1 MSVNPGSPPPF
12 QTPPPYHPPLGS
24 TPPPGF
30 DRDRA
35 SRLKVMAGVFGLLLG
50 GFGIHKFII
59 GATVPGIIMLAVTLL
74 GTCLFVG
81 VGWALIGLPCGFGP
95 AAMGV
100 IGFVEGILYLTKS
113 DEDFNRIYLVGK
125 RGWF

>member
-1 MSVNPGSPPPF
+1 MTTHGSV
-12 QTPPPYHPPLGS
+12 PPPYHPPLGS
-24 TPPPGF
+24 VPPPDGF
-30 DRDRA
+30 DRDRV
-35 SRLKVMAGVFGLLLG
+35 SRTKVIAGVLGILVG
-50 GFGIHKFII
+50 GFGIHKFVI
-59 GATVPGIIMLAVTLL
+59 GAVVPGVIMLVVTLL
-74 GTCLFVG
+74 GTCLFIG
-81 VGWALIGLPCGFGP
+81 AGWLVIGLPCGLGP

>member
-1 MSVNPGSPPPF
+1 MSTHGSV
-12 QTPPPYHPPLGS
+12 PPPYHPPLGS
-24 TPPPGF
+24 VPPPDGF
-30 DRDRA
+30 DRDRV
-35 SRLKVMAGVFGLLLG
+35 SRIKVIAGVLGILLG
-50 GFGIHKFII
+50 GFGIHKFVI
-59 GATVPGIIMLAVTLL
+59 GAVVPGVIMLVVTLL

-81 VGWALIGLPCGFGP
+81 VGWLMIGLPCGLGP
-95 AAMGV
+95 AAMGI

>member
-1 MSVNPGSPPPF
+1 MTTHGSV
-12 QTPPPYHPPLGS
+12 PPPYHPPLGS
-24 TPPPGF
+24 VPPPDGF
-30 DRDRA
+30 DRDRV
-35 SRLKVMAGVFGLLLG
+35 SRIKVIAGVLGILLG
-50 GFGIHKFII
+50 GFGIHKFVI
-59 GATVPGIIMLAVTLL
+59 GAVVPGVIMLVVTLL

-81 VGWALIGLPCGFGP
+81 AGWLMIGLPCGLGP
-95 AAMGV
+95 AAIGV

>member
-1 MSVNPGSPPPF
+1 MTKHGSV
-12 QTPPPYHPPLGS
+12 PPPYHPPLGS
-24 TPPPGF
+24 VPPPDGF
-30 DRDRA
+30 DRDRV
-35 SRLKVMAGVFGLLLG
+35 SRIKVIAGVLGILLG
-50 GFGIHKFII
+50 GFGIHKFVI
-59 GATVPGIIMLAVTLL
+59 GAVVPGVIMLVVTLL
-74 GTCLFVG
+74 GTCAFVG
-81 VGWALIGLPCGFGP
+81 LGWALIGLPCGLGP

>member
-1 MSVNPGSPPPF
+1 MTTQGSV
-12 QTPPPYHPPLGS
+12 PPPYHPPLGS
-24 TPPPGF
+24 VPPPDGF
-30 DRDRA
+30 DRDRV
-35 SRLKVMAGVFGLLLG
+35 SRTKVIAGVLGILLG
-50 GFGIHKFII
+50 GFGIHKVGI
-59 GATVPGIIMLAVTLL
+59 GAVVPGVIMLVVTLL
-74 GTCLFVG
+74 GTCLFIG
-81 VGWALIGLPCGFGP
+81 AGWLVIGLLCGLGP

>member
-1 MSVNPGSPPPF
+1 MTTHGSV
-12 QTPPPYHPPLGS
+12 PPPYHPPLGS
-24 TPPPGF
+24 VPPPDGF
-30 DRDRA
+30 DRDRV
-35 SRLKVMAGVFGLLLG
+35 SRIKVIAGVLGILLG
-50 GFGIHKFII
+50 GFGIHKFVI
-59 GATVPGIIMLAVTLL
+59 GAVVPGVIMLVVTLL
-74 GTCLFVG
+74 GTCAFVG
-81 VGWALIGLPCGFGP
+81 LGWALIGLPCGLGP

>member
-1 MSVNPGSPPPF
+1 MSTHGSV
-12 QTPPPYHPPLGS
+12 PPPYHPPLGS
-24 TPPPGF
+24 MSPPPHDF
-30 DRDRA
+30 DRDRV
-35 SRLKVMAGVFGLLLG
+35 SRIKVIAGVLGILLG
-50 GFGIHKFII
+50 GFGIHKFVI
-59 GATVPGIIMLAVTLL
+59 GAVVPGVIMLVVTLL

-81 VGWALIGLPCGFGP
+81 AGWLMIGLPCGLGP